1 MNYNEILKKGENI
14 LKRNKIKNPNLDTE
28 LILSK
33 VTKRKRE
40 QILLNTSVKLKNREI
55 IKFKKYIERRQQ
67 KEPIAYILGYKYFWT
82 TIFNNMIYIIIILI
96 VI

>member
-33 VTKRKRE
+33 ESTQKRRSIIKYNKKINNKDIINLKLFIKKKTKRTNS
-40 QILLNTSVKLKNREI
+40 IHSW
-55 IKFKKYIERRQQ
+55 F
-67 KEPIAYILGYKYFWT
+67 
-82 TIFNNMIYIIIILI
+82 
-96 VI
+96 